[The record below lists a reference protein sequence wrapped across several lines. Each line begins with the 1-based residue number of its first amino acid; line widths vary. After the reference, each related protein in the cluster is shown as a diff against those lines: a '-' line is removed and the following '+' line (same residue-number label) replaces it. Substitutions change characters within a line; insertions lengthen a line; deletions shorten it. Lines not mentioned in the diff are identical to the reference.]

1 MKKHLFFA
9 ACLATALFSAC
20 NNNEV
25 EQLTSNE
32 GTKVS
37 FAINRDVA
45 RATTTVADSK
55 TTTTF
60 EDNDIIT
67 LYSKGLL
74 TEIAGTQYKVNGTSL
89 VYNGAESEP
98 EYCYN
103 GTNGATFYAYYPET
117 AVGTT
122 TGVSCTVATDQA
134 TTGYGKSDFM
144 TSKTVQTTASNEAVT
159 LTFKHR
165 MTLVKI
171 DVSAIT
177 STIDIS
183 SVELNN
189 VKPTATWT
197 YETDAVEASG
207 DASTIK
213 LGENSSIADKTE
225 YWAII
230 PAQTINKTAIVT
242 IKGQDKNGTTQR
254 VYNYTPES
262 DVTFTEGK
270 IYELTLSLSGN
281 QVVSTSINKT
291 VAWGDS
297 DTQTGSMDERV
308 IALIDETTGTFTTDN
323 APTTVSTFNPN
334 LTENQWYIINK
345 STLQEERENWK
356 YDNSENGYKLSFTS
370 TTENHWYDTH
380 LGFRL
385 SAASIKASVNK
396 IFTISFTIK
405 SNVASQGFRVGVMKI
420 TKSSDNKLL
429 HFKLDTNKGYNAFT
443 VSTAEMNKTYTVDF
457 NYLSTDQGDTYT
469 DAPNATETDYED
481 VVIYFCPNN
490 STETF
495 WINKVTAIEAN

>member
-20 NNNEV
+20 KNNEV

-98 EYCYN
+98 KYCYN

-159 LTFKHR
+159 LTFEHK

-297 DTQTGSMDERV
+297 DMQIGSLDERV
-308 IALIDETTGTFTTDN
+308 IALIDETTGTFTT
-323 APTTVSTFNPN
+323 SSI
-334 LTENQWYIINK
+334 LGE
-345 STLQEERENWK
+345 
-356 YDNSENGYKLSFTS
+356 S
-370 TTENHWYDTH
+370 TTRSDINTIGWHTYIATSSSSTIQYDENINAIKM
-380 LGFRL
+380 
-385 SAASIKASVNK
+385 SIAATNDWNKRGLCYCIDKSLIEASCSKKFALTFQAKCDITSGTGN
-396 IFTISFTIK
+396 IR
-405 SNVASQGFRVGVMKI
+405 VAAM
-420 TKSSDNKLL
+420 
-429 HFKLDTNKGYNAFT
+429 NAT
-443 VSTAEMNKTYTVDF
+443 DF
-457 NYLSTDQGDTYT
+457 NSYYEVNSNTT
-469 DAPNATETDYED
+469 NATTG
-481 VVIYFCPNN
+481 ISN
-490 STETF
+490 STMTEYSDAFLFNFNHFGVADNWADATSNTY
-495 WINKVTAIEAN
+495 NK